1 LESPLVVI
9 FGGQT
14 SEQEQC
20 RQGLH
25 HQLWKLEANHN
36 VLSNWINL
44 RNIL

>member
-1 LESPLVVI
+1 MNNEMKEKEDDKKLKELKILESPLVVI

-25 HQLWKLEANHN
+25 HQL
-36 VLSNWINL
+36 
-44 RNIL
+44 